1 MMGTGVRIPGL
12 LNQVQ
17 TIPIRQAEI
26 QNDEIRMMGGIH
38 HHAKLAGFR
47 TEHLIVAGFQIGF
60 DKASDVGLVLYDQ
73 DLVLVIAHRPHPLF
87 PAQSGIPHRRPSCFP
102 R

>member
-1 MMGTGVRIPGL
+1 
-12 LNQVQ
+12 
-17 TIPIRQAEI
+17 
-26 QNDEIRMMGGIH
+26 MMGGIH

-47 TEHLIVAGFQIGF
+47 AEHLIVAGFQIGF

-87 PAQSGIPHRRPSCFP
+87 PAQSGIPHRRPFCFP
-102 R
+102 Q